1 MNRRK
6 RVVEITKNR
15 TREAPTFAN
24 INLLGK
30 CNADC
35 FFCLGKDIKEE
46 LSKHNQLLTPYW
58 EWKNFSVF
66 IDLCKEHG
74 VDRLYIT
81 GQNADSLQYAYLRDL
96 VKFLHS
102 EGFKVGLRTNGVLA
116 LRRMDIINNCEL
128 STGYSIHSL
137 KPEVLET
144 IWGKTPIPDW
154 DSIIPMTNNPRVAVV
169 VTEQTEDEF
178 FDIVKYAAKFPN
190 VKYIQARRI
199 STDTR
204 YDELK
209 PHIEAYERMFE
220 LVNDICIRKD
230 DFHLAQVYT
239 MWGKDVLFWRTV
251 ETSVNSFN
259 YFTDGTVSDEYFIV
273 EGYMKHKGDE
283 YDE

>member
-1 MNRRK
+1 M
-6 RVVEITKNR
+6 VEIVKNR
-15 TREAPTFAN
+15 SREAPTFAN

-35 FFCLGKDIKEE
+35 FFCLGKDIEEE
-46 LSKHNQLLTPYW
+46 LHGYDHRDISPWRLP
-58 EWKNFSVF
+58 NFIKF
-66 IDLCKEHG
+66 LKLCLDNEIDK
-74 VDRLYIT
+74 LYIT
-81 GQNADSLQYAYLRDL
+81 GQNVDSLQYNYLSMLIDI
-96 VKFLHS
+96 LHRAN
-102 EGFKVGLRTNGVLA
+102 FKVGLRTNGVLA
-116 LRRMDIINNCEL
+116 LKKMNIINKCEL

-137 KPEVLET
+137 NPTTLET
-144 IWGKTPIPDW
+144 IWGKTPMPDW
-154 DSIIPMTNNPRVAVV
+154 ERILTETKTSRIAIV

-178 FDIVKYAAKFPN
+178 LSIVKYAAKFPN

-209 PHIEAYERMFE
+209 PHIEAYERVFE
-220 LVNDICIRKD
+220 LVNDICVRKE

-283 YDE
+283 YDN